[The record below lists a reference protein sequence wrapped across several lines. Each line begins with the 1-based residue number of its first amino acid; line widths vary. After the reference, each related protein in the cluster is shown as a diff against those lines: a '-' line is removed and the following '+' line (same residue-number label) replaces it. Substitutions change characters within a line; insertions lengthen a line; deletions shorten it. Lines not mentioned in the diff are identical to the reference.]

1 MSALFAK
8 NGFSRPSL
16 GYCGVF
22 RLVLFPLESPPS
34 IPFNWPAHCILLRRG
49 INWPSKWNMRDSL
62 KKKTAF
68 SACDV
73 SLPKP
78 SLSCGRRGL
87 GETPECVK
95 GEGLL
100 IPPFAGNVFKPR
112 GTSSLHRLFQKSN
125 IDRWTFVHTKKA
137 AFDVLLSKLPKFG
150 LPNNKVKL
158 QSVGGLLTFNGD

>member
-1 MSALFAK
+1 MEYARLLEKENRFFCGHGLSLLALAKGMSALFAK

-78 SLSCGRRGL
+78 SLSWGR
-87 GETPECVK
+87 
-95 GEGLL
+95 
-100 IPPFAGNVFKPR
+100 
-112 GTSSLHRLFQKSN
+112 
-125 IDRWTFVHTKKA
+125 
-137 AFDVLLSKLPKFG
+137 
-150 LPNNKVKL
+150 
-158 QSVGGLLTFNGD
+158 